1 MKIIADLHI
10 HSHYSRATS
19 KQMNIEELSYYAK
32 RKGLNLLGVGDFTHP
47 LWLKEIKEKLKE
59 VEKDAGIY
67 YYNGM
72 NFILSGEVSLVYI
85 QDKKVRKVHLVIL
98 SKSFDD
104 VEKINEFLEKKTDLK
119 VDGRPTINMS
129 CPEFVEKI
137 IELSND
143 NFIFPAHAWT
153 PWFGVFGSKSGF
165 DSIKEC
171 FQDQE
176 KNIYAIETGLS
187 SDPEMN
193 WRLSSLDKFTLL
205 SNSDSHSP
213 WSSRIGRE
221 CNIFEM
227 KELSYDEL
235 IRIIKEKDSKR
246 FLFTIEVD
254 PSYGKYHYDG
264 HRKCNVSLDPSESMK
279 LNNICPVCKKP
290 LTIGVLHR
298 VEELADR
305 PRGFYP
311 KDYIP
316 FIKILPL
323 TELIA
328 KKYNL
333 NLFSKKVFEI
343 EEKFIKKFG
352 SELNTLL
359 NTDEK
364 ELRKIDKN
372 LVDLII
378 KNRKGELKIIPG
390 YDGVYGELIIE
401 NEVRK
406 RSKKKIKRNII
417 DFINE

>member
-1 MKIIADLHI
+1 MRVIADLHI

-19 KQMNIEELSYYAK
+19 KEMNIEELCYYAK
-32 RKGLNLLGVGDFTHP
+32 RKGINLLGTGDFTHP
-47 LWLKEIKEKLKE
+47 LWLKEIEEKLIE
-59 VEKDAGIY
+59 TESNSGIY
-67 YYNGM
+67 SYKGM
-72 NFILSGEVSLVYI
+72 YFVLSGEVSLVYT

-104 VEKINEFLEKKTDLK
+104 VKEINEFLEKKTNLK
-119 VDGRPTINMS
+119 ADGRPTIEIS

-137 IELSND
+137 IEISKD

-153 PWFGVFGSKSGF
+153 PWFGIFGSKSGF

-176 KNIYAIETGLS
+176 KNIHAIETGLS

-193 WRLSSLDKFTLL
+193 WRLSSLDRFTLL
-205 SNSDSHSP
+205 SNSDAHSP

-221 CNIFEM
+221 CNVFEM
-227 KELSYDEL
+227 KEISYKEL
-235 IRIIKEKDSKR
+235 IKIIKEKDTKK

-254 PSYGKYHYDG
+254 PAYGKYHYDG
-264 HRKCNVSLDPSESMK
+264 HRNCNVSLDPKESMK
-279 LNNICPVCKKP
+279 LNNICPVCKKQ

-305 PRGFYP
+305 PRGFIP
-311 KDYIP
+311 KNAIP

-328 KKYNL
+328 KKYKL

-343 EEKFIKKFG
+343 EEKFISRFG
-352 SELNTLL
+352 SELATLL
-359 NTDEK
+359 DAK
-364 ELRKIDKN
+364 EEELAEVDKN

-378 KNRKGELKIIPG
+378 KNREGKLTIIPG
-390 YDGVYGELIIE
+390 YDGVYGELIIDE
-401 NEVRK
+401 KIIERG
-406 RSKKKIKRNII
+406 IKRGEKSIE
-417 DFINE
+417 DFI

>member
-1 MKIIADLHI
+1 MRVIADLHI

-19 KQMNIEELSYYAK
+19 KEMNIEELCYYAK
-32 RKGLNLLGVGDFTHP
+32 RKGINLLGTGDFTHP
-47 LWLKEIKEKLKE
+47 LWLKEIEEKLIE
-59 VEKDAGIY
+59 TESNSGIY
-67 YYNGM
+67 SYKGM
-72 NFILSGEVSLVYI
+72 YFVLSGEVSLVYT

-104 VEKINEFLEKKTDLK
+104 VKEINEFLEKKTNLK
-119 VDGRPTINMS
+119 ADGRPTIEIS

-137 IELSND
+137 IEISKD

-153 PWFGVFGSKSGF
+153 PWFGIFGSKSGF

-176 KNIYAIETGLS
+176 KNIHAIETGLS

-193 WRLSSLDKFTLL
+193 WRLSSLDRFTLL
-205 SNSDSHSP
+205 SNSDAHSP

-221 CNIFEM
+221 CNVFEM
-227 KELSYDEL
+227 KEISYKEL
-235 IRIIKEKDSKR
+235 IKIIKEKDTKK

-254 PSYGKYHYDG
+254 PAYGKYHYDG
-264 HRKCNVSLDPSESMK
+264 HRNCNVSLDPKESMK
-279 LNNICPVCKKP
+279 LNNICPVCKKQ

-305 PRGFYP
+305 PRGFIP
-311 KDYIP
+311 KNAIP

-328 KKYNL
+328 KKYKL

-343 EEKFIKKFG
+343 EEKFISRFG
-352 SELNTLL
+352 SELATLL
-359 NTDEK
+359 DAK
-364 ELRKIDKN
+364 EEELAEVDKN

-378 KNRKGELKIIPG
+378 KNREGKLTIIPG
-390 YDGVYGELIIE
+390 YDGVYGELIIDE
-401 NEVRK
+401 KIIERGIK
-406 RSKKKIKRNII
+406 RSEKSIE
-417 DFINE
+417 DFI

>member
-1 MKIIADLHI
+1 MRIIADLHI

-19 KQMNIEELSYYAK
+19 KQMNIEELCYYAK
-32 RKGLNLLGVGDFTHP
+32 RKGLDLLGTGDFTHP
-47 LWLKEIKEKLKE
+47 LWLNEIEEKLEE
-59 VEKDAGIY
+59 VESNCGVYSYK
-67 YYNGM
+67 GM
-72 NFILSGEVSLVYI
+72 YFILSGEVSLVYL
-85 QDKKVRKVHLVIL
+85 QEKKLRKVHLVIL

-104 VEKINEFLEKKTDLK
+104 VKKINEFLENKTNLK
-119 VDGRPTINMS
+119 SDGRPTIEMS

-137 IELSND
+137 VEISED

-153 PWFGVFGSKSGF
+153 PWFGIFGSKSGF

-176 KNIYAIETGLS
+176 KNIHAIETGLS

-221 CNIFEM
+221 CNVFEM
-227 KELSYDEL
+227 KEISYDEL
-235 IRIIKEKDSKR
+235 IKIIKNKDSKK

-264 HRKCNVSLDPSESMK
+264 HRNCNVILDPEESLK

-305 PRGFYP
+305 PRGFVP
-311 KDYIP
+311 KNAIP

-328 KKYNL
+328 KKYKL

-343 EEKFIKKFG
+343 EEKFISRFG
-352 SELNTLL
+352 SELATLL
-359 NTDEK
+359 NANEEELKEVDE
-364 ELRKIDKN
+364 N

-378 KNRKGELKIIPG
+378 KNREGKLNIKPG
-390 YDGVYGELIIE
+390 YDGVYGELLLEDKVIE
-401 NEVRK
+401 R
-406 RSKKKIKRNII
+406 KIKRGEKNIR
-417 DFINE
+417 DFL

>member
-1 MKIIADLHI
+1 MRIIADLHI

-19 KQMNIEELSYYAK
+19 KQMNIEELCYYAK
-32 RKGLNLLGVGDFTHP
+32 RKGLNLLGTGDFTHP
-47 LWLKEIKEKLKE
+47 LWLKEIEEKLE
-59 VEKDAGIY
+59 ETENNSGIY
-67 YYNGM
+67 CYKDMY
-72 NFILSGEVSLVYI
+72 FVLSGEVSLVYL
-85 QDKKVRKVHLVIL
+85 QDKRVRKVHLVIL

-104 VEKINEFLEKKTDLK
+104 VREINRVLEKGNNLK
-119 VDGRPTINMS
+119 SDGRPILAMS

-137 IELSND
+137 IEISED

-221 CNIFEM
+221 CNVFEM
-227 KELSYDEL
+227 KEMKYEEL
-235 IRIIKEKDSKR
+235 IKIIKDKNSKK

-254 PSYGKYHYDG
+254 PAYGKYHYNG
-264 HRKCNVSLDPSESMK
+264 HRSCNLSLEPKESLK
-279 LNNICPVCKKP
+279 LNNICPICKKP

-305 PRGFYP
+305 PVGFVP
-311 KDYIP
+311 EGAIP
-316 FIKILPL
+316 FIKLLPL

-328 KKYNL
+328 KKYKI
-333 NLFSKKVFEI
+333 NLFSKKVFDI
-343 EEKFIKKFG
+343 EEKFISKFG
-352 SELNTLL
+352 SELATLL
-359 NTDEK
+359 DAK
-364 ELRKIDKN
+364 EEDIRHVDKN
-372 LVDLII
+372 LADLIM
-378 KNRKGELKIIPG
+378 KNRRGELNIIPG
-390 YDGVYGELIIE
+390 YDGVYGELKLEEKTIE
-401 NEVRK
+401 K
-406 RSKKKIKRNII
+406 DIKRKGNNIM
-417 DFINE
+417 DFL

>member
-1 MKIIADLHI
+1 MRIIADLHI

-19 KQMNIEELSYYAK
+19 KQMNIEELCYYAK
-32 RKGLNLLGVGDFTHP
+32 RKGLNLLGTGDFTHP
-47 LWLKEIKEKLKE
+47 LWLKEIEEKLE
-59 VEKDAGIY
+59 ETENNSGIY
-67 YYNGM
+67 CYKDMY
-72 NFILSGEVSLVYI
+72 FVLSGEVSLVYL
-85 QDKKVRKVHLVIL
+85 QDKRVRKVHLVIL

-104 VEKINEFLEKKTDLK
+104 VREINRVLEKGNNLK
-119 VDGRPTINMS
+119 SDGRPILAMS

-137 IELSND
+137 IEISED

-221 CNIFEM
+221 CNVFEM
-227 KELSYDEL
+227 KEMKYEEL
-235 IRIIKEKDSKR
+235 IKIIKDKNSKK

-254 PSYGKYHYDG
+254 PAYGKYHYNG
-264 HRKCNVSLDPSESMK
+264 HRSCNISLEPKESLK
-279 LNNICPVCKKP
+279 LNNICPICKKP

-305 PRGFYP
+305 PVGFVP
-311 KDYIP
+311 EGAIP
-316 FIKILPL
+316 FIKLLPL

-328 KKYNL
+328 KKYKI
-333 NLFSKKVFEI
+333 NLFSKKVFDI
-343 EEKFIKKFG
+343 EEKFISKFG
-352 SELNTLL
+352 SELATLL
-359 NTDEK
+359 DAK
-364 ELRKIDKN
+364 EEDIRHVDKN
-372 LVDLII
+372 LADLIM
-378 KNRKGELKIIPG
+378 KNRRGELNIIPG
-390 YDGVYGELIIE
+390 YDGVYGELKLEEKTIE
-401 NEVRK
+401 K
-406 RSKKKIKRNII
+406 DIKRKGNNIM
-417 DFINE
+417 DFL

>member
-1 MKIIADLHI
+1 MRVIADLHI

-19 KQMNIEELSYYAK
+19 KQMNIEELCYYAK
-32 RKGLNLLGVGDFTHP
+32 RKGLNLLGTGDFTHP
-47 LWLKEIKEKLKE
+47 LWLKEVEEKLE
-59 VEKDAGIY
+59 EIDRDSGIY
-67 YYNGM
+67 FYKGVY
-72 NFILSGEVSLVYI
+72 FILSGEVSLVYV
-85 QDKKVRKVHLVIL
+85 QDKKIRKIHLVIL

-104 VEKINEFLEKKTDLK
+104 VKKINEFLEKKANLK
-119 VDGRPTINMS
+119 ADGRPTLDIS
-129 CPEFVEKI
+129 CPEFVEKVMEI
-137 IELSND
+137 SRD

-176 KNIYAIETGLS
+176 KNIHAIETGLS

-221 CNIFEM
+221 CNVFEM

-235 IRIIKEKDSKR
+235 IKIIKEKDKKR

-254 PSYGKYHYDG
+254 PAYGKYHYDG
-264 HRKCNVSLDPSESMK
+264 HRNCNVSLDPSESLK

-305 PRGFYP
+305 PRGFVP
-311 KDYIP
+311 KNAIP

-328 KKYNL
+328 KKYKL

-343 EEKFIKKFG
+343 EEKFISKFG

-359 NTDEK
+359 EAK
-364 ELRKIDKN
+364 EEDIRSIDKN
-372 LVDLII
+372 LADLII
-378 KNRKGELKIIPG
+378 KNREGKLNILPG
-390 YDGVYGELIIE
+390 YDGVYGELLLE
-401 NEVRK
+401 EKVEER
-406 RSKKKIKRNII
+406 KIKRSEKNIK
-417 DFINE
+417 DFL

>member
-1 MKIIADLHI
+1 MRVIADLHI

-19 KQMNIEELSYYAK
+19 KEMNIEELCYYAK
-32 RKGLNLLGVGDFTHP
+32 RKGINLLGTGDFTHP
-47 LWLKEIKEKLKE
+47 LWLKEIEEKLIE
-59 VEKDAGIY
+59 TESNSGIY
-67 YYNGM
+67 SYKGM
-72 NFILSGEVSLVYI
+72 YFVLSGEVSLVYT

-104 VEKINEFLEKKTDLK
+104 VKEINEFLEKKTNLK
-119 VDGRPTINMS
+119 ADGRPTIEIS

-137 IELSND
+137 IEISRD

-153 PWFGVFGSKSGF
+153 PWFGIFGSKSGF

-176 KNIYAIETGLS
+176 KNIHAIETGLS

-193 WRLSSLDKFTLL
+193 WRLSSLDRFTLL
-205 SNSDSHSP
+205 SNSDAHSP

-221 CNIFEM
+221 CNVFEM
-227 KELSYDEL
+227 KEISYKEL
-235 IRIIKEKDSKR
+235 IKIIKEKDTKK

-254 PSYGKYHYDG
+254 PAYGKYHYDG
-264 HRKCNVSLDPSESMK
+264 HRNCNVSLDPKESMK
-279 LNNICPVCKKP
+279 LNNICPVCKKQ

-305 PRGFYP
+305 PRGFIP
-311 KDYIP
+311 KNAIP

-328 KKYNL
+328 KKYKL

-343 EEKFIKKFG
+343 EEKFISRFG
-352 SELNTLL
+352 SELATLL
-359 NTDEK
+359 DAK
-364 ELRKIDKN
+364 EEELAEVDKN

-378 KNRKGELKIIPG
+378 KNREGKLTIIPG
-390 YDGVYGELIIE
+390 YDGVYGELIIDE
-401 NEVRK
+401 KIIERGIK
-406 RSKKKIKRNII
+406 RSEKSIE
-417 DFINE
+417 DFI